1 MITPIVRELKRVS
14 PHGIRLIVPLTQP
27 RGPREL
33 AAARPS
39 LRSVPVA
46 GDREPGV
53 SPGRR

>member
-46 GDREPGV
+46 EDREPGV